1 MGTENTPEMRA
12 GNAAETPLAARRA
25 LRQRLLERRLALP
38 AAEWARLSAVLRTNL
53 RAAFPQLG
61 KRRVGFCWPVKN
73 EPDLRPLLEA
83 WLAAGQAGFGALLPV
98 VVAAN
103 APLAFRQWTPQTPLL
118 ADRYGIP
125 SPAMGDFLTPEA
137 LLLPVNAFD
146 AAGYRI
152 GYGGGYF
159 DHTLSTSHTQ
169 CVPLLA
175 IGVGFELAR
184 VDSIDPEAHDIPLDA
199 MVTEAGVFS
208 CPAAAHGTQTAG
220 KS

>member
-1 MGTENTPEMRA
+1 MRA
-12 GNAAETPLAARRA
+12 GNDAETPFTQRRA
-25 LRQRLLERRLALP
+25 LRQRLLARRLALP
-38 AAEWARLSAVLRTNL
+38 AAEWARLSAVLCTNL
-53 RAAFPQLG
+53 REAFPQLG
-61 KRRVGFCWPVKN
+61 GQRVGFCWPVKN

-98 VVAAN
+98 VMAAN
-103 APLAFRQWTPQTPLL
+103 APLAFRAWTPQTPLL

-125 SPAMGDFLTPEA
+125 SPAAGDLLAPEA

-146 AAGYRI
+146 AGGYRI

-159 DHTLSTSHTQ
+159 DRTLAAFRAQ
-169 CVPLLA
+169 GLPLLA

-184 VDSIDPEAHDIPLDA
+184 VDSIAPEPHDIPLDA

-208 CPAAAHGTQTAG
+208 CPGSTRVTKSGDAQASLVRG
-220 KS
+220 KP